1 MKKIDLFLKAMK
13 AESFRRPQ
21 WIRGAFG
28 VVEEDRGKAM
38 ADLFPYRILRTGTT
52 CFVADSENA
61 NELVMVDDA
70 ISGKPIFF
78 QHEEVTLTAAM
89 GIPGITKDTPT
100 TYGRW
105 LLNTVMLFYPFGKIF
120 GYMNQ
125 KFFVREIESMILPL
139 FVNNPEEGTQ
149 RNPKSIYVDDYIKFA
164 QAVRY
169 LEQFMYLF
177 TPAGSEKTMTCSD
190 ELPKLKRDLF
200 AKYKDHLSDPA
211 VLAKISGEIEA
222 ADRDWLKGDVG
233 MDSLLDGKKDFG
245 VVRRKLFGFQG
256 GEAGFDDGNEMVAI
270 ENSLEEGWDISQ
282 FPAMNDV
289 LRVGSFNRGFQ
300 TAMGG
305 DGFKKLIRAT
315 SNCQITIPDCGTK
328 FGMPVALTPERIGN
342 FYGLWIVTA
351 GKPVMLSEENATQF
365 IGKEVIVRAP
375 NFCRLTLTDFC
386 ETCCGSKLS
395 ANKTGLSSAT
405 SRIGNVF
412 LALYMHAMHG
422 KALSVTDYNF
432 ETELV

>member
-13 AESFRRPQ
+13 AESYRKPQ

-28 VVEEDRGKAM
+28 IVEEDRGKAM
-38 ADLFPYRILRTGTT
+38 ADIFAYRILRTATA
-52 CFVADSENA
+52 CFVADPENA
-61 NELVMVDDA
+61 NELVLIDDA
-70 ISGKPIFF
+70 LQGKPIFD
-78 QHEEVTLTAAM
+78 QHEVVTLTAAM
-89 GIPGITKDTPT
+89 GLPGITQDTVT

-105 LLNTVMLFYPFGKIF
+105 LLNSVCVFYPFGSIF
-120 GYMNQ
+120 GFINK
-125 KFFVREIESMILPL
+125 KFFASDIERMILPL
-139 FVNNPEEGTQ
+139 FKNDPKEGTP
-149 RNPKSIYVDDYIKFA
+149 RDPAFIYVSDYLKFT
-164 QAVRY
+164 QSVRY

-200 AKYKDHLSDPA
+200 AKYKDSLSDPA
-211 VLAKISGEIEA
+211 VLAKISAELEA
-222 ADRDWLKGDVG
+222 ADREWLKGDVG
-233 MDSLLDGKKDFG
+233 MDSLLKQKDFA

-270 ENSLEEGWDISQ
+270 ENSLEEGWDISK

-315 SNCQITIPDCGTK
+315 SNCQITIEDCGTK
-328 FGMPVALTPERIGN
+328 LGMPIFLSEDRITN
-342 FYGLWIVTA
+342 FYGLWISTA
-351 GKPVMLSEENATQF
+351 AKPILITKENASQF
-365 IGKEVIVRAP
+365 INKEVIIRAP
-375 NFCRLTLTDFC
+375 NFCKLTLTDFC

-422 KALSVTDYNF
+422 KALSVTDYDF
-432 ETELV
+432 EIELV

>member
-13 AESFRRPQ
+13 AESFRHPQ

-28 VVEEDRGKAM
+28 IVEEDRAKAM
-38 ADLFPYRILRTGTT
+38 GNLFAYRILRTGTT
-52 CFVADSENA
+52 CFAADPDNA
-61 NELVMVDDA
+61 NELALIDDA
-70 ISGKPIFF
+70 VNGKPIFT
-78 QHEEVTLTAAM
+78 QHEKITLTADM
-89 GIPGITKDTPT
+89 GIPGITQDTVT
-100 TYGRW
+100 TYGCW
-105 LLNTVMLFYPFGKIF
+105 LLNTLWLFYPFNSIF
-120 GYMNQ
+120 GYLNK
-125 KFFVREIESMILPL
+125 KFSATDIERMVLPL
-139 FVNNPEEGTQ
+139 FTNNPKEGVA
-149 RNPKSIYVDDYIKFA
+149 RDPALVYVSDYLKFA
-164 QAVRY
+164 QSVRY
-169 LEQFMYLF
+169 IEQFMYLF

-200 AKYKDHLSDPA
+200 AKYKDQLSDPA
-211 VLAKISGEIEA
+211 VLAKISTEIEA
-222 ADRDWLKGDVG
+222 ADREWLKGDVG
-233 MDSLLDGKKDFG
+233 MDTLLEKKDFA

-270 ENSLEEGWDISQ
+270 ENSLEEGWDISK

-328 FGMPVALTPERIGN
+328 LGMPVVLDEEHITN
-342 FYGLWIVTA
+342 YYGLWLVTPT
-351 GKPVMLSEENATQF
+351 KPVLLTKENAQQF
-365 IGKEVIVRAP
+365 MNKAVIVRAP
-375 NFCRLTLTDFC
+375 NFCKLTLTDFC
-386 ETCCGSKLS
+386 ETCCGMKLS

-412 LALYMHAMHG
+412 LGLYMHAMHG
-422 KALSVTDYNF
+422 KALSVTDYDF
-432 ETELV
+432 ELELI